1 MGRIRKGS
9 IVEREGK
16 LYAVIQYVDETGR
29 KRGIWRKAQDRKDAR
44 GTIKQVLRDLDDHG
58 AESVAAQNMTFAE
71 LAVHFEQH
79 YLKAAEYT
87 TEGRKV
93 AGYRSLSHTQDFI
106 KPLRVAFD
114 RKRLRSITYGDIR
127 AYKLNRLQ
135 TKTQYDRPRS
145 LASVHRELAMLRRM
159 LNIAV
164 RESWILKNPF
174 SAGEPLISLADE
186 RRRERILSREE
197 EARLLEACGERT
209 VIYERRGK
217 RVTMQDKGRRRDHLR
232 PLVIMA
238 IDTGCRRGEM
248 LSLQWRDVDFE
259 NGLITLHAMNTK
271 TMRERQ
277 VAITTRLRVELER
290 LWAASPKDLA
300 AAVFGIDNVKR
311 AFKSAC
317 SAARITDVR
326 FHDLRHTHASR
337 LDELG
342 FSLSKIGA
350 QLGHTQA
357 QTTLRYINRDR
368 QGVKA
373 VGNAL
378 DEYNSQEER
387 RGEKIL
393 PVPQEAGLL
402 QTEPIADVTEVT
414 EAVN

>member
-29 KRGIWRKAQDRKDAR
+29 KRGIWRRAQDRKDAR
-44 GTIKQVLRDLDDHG
+44 SIIKQVLRDLDDHG
-58 AESVAAQNMTFAE
+58 AAAVDAQNMTFAE
-71 LAVHFEQH
+71 LAAHFEQH

-87 TEGRKV
+87 AEGRKV

-106 KPLRVAFD
+106 KPLRAAFD
-114 RKRLRSITYGDIR
+114 RKRRSITYGDIR

-145 LASVHRELAMLRRM
+145 LASVHRELALLRRM

-164 RESWILKNPF
+164 RESWLLKNPF
-174 SAGEPLISLADE
+174 TAGEPLISLADE
-186 RRRERILSREE
+186 MRRERILTREE

-209 VIYERRGK
+209 VTYKRHGK
-217 RVTMQDKGRRRDHLR
+217 EVKMQDKGKRREHLR
-232 PLVIMA
+232 PLIIMA

-248 LSLQWRDVDFE
+248 LSLLWRDVDLE
-259 NGLITLHAMNTK
+259 NGVITLNAMNTK

-277 VAITTRLRVELER
+277 VAITSRLRVELARMWE
-290 LWAASPKDLA
+290 ASPQDLA
-300 AAVFGIDNVKR
+300 ARVFDIDNVKR
-311 AFKSAC
+311 AFKTAC
-317 SAARITDVR
+317 EAARIDDMR

-350 QLGHTQA
+350 QLGHTQI
-357 QTTLRYINRDR
+357 QTTARYVNRDR
-368 QGVKA
+368 TGVRQVA
-373 VGNAL
+373 AAL
-378 DEYNSQEER
+378 DAFN
-387 RGEKIL
+387 
-393 PVPQEAGLL
+393 
-402 QTEPIADVTEVT
+402 TEFLG
-414 EAVN
+414 

>member
-29 KRGIWRKAQDRKDAR
+29 KRGIWRRAHDRKDAR
-44 GTIKQVLRDLDDHG
+44 GIIKQVLRDLDDHG
-58 AESVAAQNMTFAE
+58 AEVVNAQALTFAE
-71 LAVHFEQH
+71 LAAHFEQH

-87 TEGRKV
+87 AEGRKV

-106 KPLRVAFD
+106 KPIRAAFD

-145 LASVHRELAMLRRM
+145 LASVHRELALLRRM

-164 RESWILKNPF
+164 RESWLLKNPF
-174 SAGEPLISLADE
+174 TAGEPLISLADE
-186 RRRERILSREE
+186 RRRERILTRDE
-197 EARLLEACGERT
+197 EARLLGTCGERT
-209 VIYERRGK
+209 VTYKRRGK
-217 RVTMQDKGRRRDHLR
+217 EVKMKDRGRRREHLR
-232 PLVIMA
+232 PLIIMA

-248 LSLQWRDVDFE
+248 LSLQWRSVDFE
-259 NGLITLHAMNTK
+259 SGVITLHAMNTK

-277 VAITTRLRVELER
+277 VAITARLRVELARMWE
-290 LWAASPKDLA
+290 ASPQDVA
-300 AAVFGIDNVKR
+300 ARVFDIDNVKR
-311 AFKSAC
+311 AFKTAC
-317 SAARITDVR
+317 EAAGIDDIR

-350 QLGHTQA
+350 QLGHTQV
-357 QTTLRYINRDR
+357 QTTARYVNRDR
-368 QGVKA
+368 AGVHQVA
-373 VGNAL
+373 TALDAFNAL
-378 DEYNSQEER
+378 PLAS
-387 RGEKIL
+387 
-393 PVPQEAGLL
+393 A
-402 QTEPIADVTEVT
+402 EVASP
-414 EAVN
+414 EIIH

>member
-9 IVEREGK
+9 IVEREGR

-44 GTIKQVLRDLDDHG
+44 GIIKQVLRDLDDHG
-58 AESVAAQNMTFAE
+58 AAAVDAQNMTFAE
-71 LAVHFEQH
+71 LAAHFEQH

-87 TEGRKV
+87 AEGRKV

-106 KPLRVAFD
+106 KPLRAAFD

-145 LASVHRELAMLRRM
+145 LASVHRELALLRRM

-164 RESWILKNPF
+164 RESWLLKNPF
-174 SAGEPLISLADE
+174 TAGEPLISLADE
-186 RRRERILSREE
+186 RRRERILTREE

-209 VIYERRGK
+209 VTYKRCGKEVRMKDRGK
-217 RVTMQDKGRRRDHLR
+217 RREHLR
-232 PLVIMA
+232 PLIITA

-248 LSLQWRDVDFE
+248 LSLLWRDVDFE
-259 NGLITLHAMNTK
+259 SGVITLHAMNTK

-277 VAITTRLRVELER
+277 VAITARLRVELARMWE
-290 LWAASPKDLA
+290 ASPQDLA
-300 AAVFGIDNVKR
+300 ARVFDIDNVKR
-311 AFKSAC
+311 AFKTAC
-317 SAARITDVR
+317 EAAGINDIR

-350 QLGHTQA
+350 QLGHTQV
-357 QTTLRYINRDR
+357 QTTARYVNRD
-368 QGVKA
+368 K
-373 VGNAL
+373 VGMLQVATAL
-378 DEYNSQEER
+378 DAFNAECARPN
-387 RGEKIL
+387 GN
-393 PVPQEAGLL
+393 VVEAAYS
-402 QTEPIADVTEVT
+402 I
-414 EAVN
+414 N